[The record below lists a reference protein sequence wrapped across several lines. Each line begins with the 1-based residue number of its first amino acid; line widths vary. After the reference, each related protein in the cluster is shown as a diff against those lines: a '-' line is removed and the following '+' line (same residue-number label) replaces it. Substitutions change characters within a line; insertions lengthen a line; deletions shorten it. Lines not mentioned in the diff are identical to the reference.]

1 MRSGVVG
8 LMPPTVRQI
17 TAATAT
23 RLRSLGF
30 SGVTVTIPRPLEA
43 RRDECE
49 RAGAILH
56 DGGIAV
62 AQVNPSYEM
71 LVQPDN
77 DLRALGIHEL
87 QAACRCAAWLQAATV
102 YVRPGSLNPAG
113 PWTPY
118 PGNTS
123 LRTLLRL
130 VDALRQ
136 VAPAAEDVGIPL
148 ALEGAST
155 SPLDTP
161 ERVRDVIEAVD
172 SPAVRFNADPV
183 NFVRSLDELY
193 DTTSLIDRL
202 FDCCGRYTVCSHAKD
217 ITYDNALPVR
227 MRECQLGTGLLDH
240 EAYVRRF
247 EQCCPDGFMLI
258 EHLPDEQ
265 ISSAK
270 QHLDQVV
277 AQAGLRWQA
286 PTVTAS

>member
-8 LMPPTVRQI
+8 LMPAAVRQV
-17 TAATAT
+17 TAATAG

-30 SGVTVTIPRPLEA
+30 SGVTVIVPKPLEV
-43 RRDECE
+43 RRDEYE
-49 RAGAILH
+49 RAGAILR
-56 DGGIAV
+56 DGGITV
-62 AQVNPSYEM
+62 AQANPRYEM

-77 DLRALGIHEL
+77 DLRALGIQEL
-87 QAACRCAAWLQAATV
+87 QAACRCAAWLQAGTV

-136 VAPAAEDVGIPL
+136 VVPAAEAVGIPL
-148 ALEGAST
+148 ALEGGST

-172 SPAVRFNADPV
+172 SPALRFNADPV

-202 FDCCGRYTVCSHAKD
+202 FDCCGRYTVCGHAKD
-217 ITYDNALPVR
+217 ITYDDALPVR
-227 MRECQLGTGLLDH
+227 LRECPLGTGLLDH
-240 EAYVRRF
+240 AAYVRRF
-247 EQCCPDGFMLI
+247 EQCCPDGFLLI

-265 ISSAK
+265 VPAAK
-270 QHLDQVV
+270 RALDRVV
-277 AQAGLRWQA
+277 EQAGLIWR
-286 PTVTAS
+286 